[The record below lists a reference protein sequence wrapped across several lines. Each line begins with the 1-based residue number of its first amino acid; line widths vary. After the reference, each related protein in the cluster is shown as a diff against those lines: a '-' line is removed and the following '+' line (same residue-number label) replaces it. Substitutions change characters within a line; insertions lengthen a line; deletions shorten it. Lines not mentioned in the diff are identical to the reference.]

1 MKRNLLPV
9 LSLLLAIAAASVVVA
24 QSGNRDHPTPINSS
38 ELRGVL
44 NSDGGE
50 FFYSFTAGPGDLTIT
65 VEVKSSG
72 GTLAMPFELL
82 GANASDSIL
91 CCEFAQAGTT
101 GETGRVVK
109 TVKIRS
115 RRTVILHLTE
125 KQYGAGTLLVRFS
138 GAVAFAGRE
147 GRPLGRL
154 RGVASDR
161 RVVRGARARAARPG
175 PGHRDRGGRAA
186 RAIRDHAHQAAR
198 RGHPRR
204 REQ

>member
-1 MKRNLLPV
+1 MKRNLIPV
-9 LSLLLAIAAASVVVA
+9 LSLLLAIAAASVAVA
-24 QSGNRDHPTPINSS
+24 QSGNRDHPTPLKSS

-82 GANASDSIL
+82 AANAADSIL
-91 CCEFAQAGTT
+91 CCEFAQAGET

-115 RRTVILHLTE
+115 RHTVILHLTE
-125 KQYGAGTLLVRFS
+125 NQYGEGTFLVRFS
-138 GAVAFAGRE
+138 GAVTFPG
-147 GRPLGRL
+147 
-154 RGVASDR
+154 
-161 RVVRGARARAARPG
+161 GAEPAQ
-175 PGHRDRGGRAA
+175 GGRIGNDGAGS
-186 RAIRDHAHQAAR
+186 RMGMPTNGTLLIMMRDGSTKEIDLSLVKELSVRH
-198 RGHPRR
+198 
-204 REQ
+204 

>member
-9 LSLLLAIAAASVVVA
+9 LSLLLAIAAASVAAA
-24 QSGNRDHPTPINSS
+24 QSGNRDHPTPIDSS

-82 GANASDSIL
+82 GANAGDSIL

-125 KQYGAGTLLVRFS
+125 NQYGAGTFLVRFG
-138 GAVAFAGRE
+138 GAVMFVDKSE
-147 GRPLGRL
+147 
-154 RGVASDR
+154 
-161 RVVRGARARAARPG
+161 RVQSSRIGYNG
-175 PGHRDRGGRAA
+175 PGGRMGMPTDGTLHITMKDGSTKEIDLSLVQELSV
-186 RAIRDHAHQAAR
+186 RH
-198 RGHPRR
+198 
-204 REQ
+204 

>member
-9 LSLLLAIAAASVVVA
+9 LGLLLAIAAASVAVA
-24 QSGNRDHPTPINSS
+24 QSGNRDHPTPITSS

-50 FFYSFTAGPGDLTIT
+50 FFYSFTAGPGDLAIT
-65 VEVKSSG
+65 VEVTSSG

-82 GANASDSIL
+82 AANGADSIL

-125 KQYGAGTLLVRFS
+125 NQYGEGTFLVRFS
-138 GAVAFAGRE
+138 GAVAFA
-147 GRPLGRL
+147 
-154 RGVASDR
+154 DR
-161 RVVRGARARAARPG
+161 SAGSVQGNRIGYSG
-175 PGHRDRGGRAA
+175 PGSRMGMPTNGTLLITMRDGSTKEIDLSLVQELSVR
-186 RAIRDHAHQAAR
+186 H
-198 RGHPRR
+198 
-204 REQ
+204 

>member
-9 LSLLLAIAAASVVVA
+9 LSLLVAIAAASVAVA

-65 VEVKSSG
+65 VEVKSSE

-82 GANASDSIL
+82 AANAADTIL
-91 CCEFAQAGTT
+91 CCEYAQADTT
-101 GETGRVVK
+101 GATGRAVK
-109 TVKIRS
+109 TVNIKS

-125 KQYGAGTLLVRFS
+125 NKYGAGTFLVRLS
-138 GAVAFAGRE
+138 GAVAFAGSETAQGNRI
-147 GRPLGRL
+147 GY
-154 RGVASDR
+154 RGPDSRMGMPTNGTLLITMRDGSTKEIDLSLVQELS
-161 RVVRGARARAARPG
+161 VR
-175 PGHRDRGGRAA
+175 H
-186 RAIRDHAHQAAR
+186 
-198 RGHPRR
+198 
-204 REQ
+204 

>member
-1 MKRNLLPV
+1 MKRSLLPA
-9 LSLLLAIAAASVVVA
+9 LSLLLAIAAASVAVA
-24 QSGNRDHPTPINSS
+24 QSGNRNHPTPIDSS
-38 ELRGVL
+38 ELRGAL

-82 GANASDSIL
+82 AANGADSIL
-91 CCEFAQAGTT
+91 CCEFAQAGET

-125 KQYGAGTLLVRFS
+125 NQYGAGTFLVRFS
-138 GAVAFAGRE
+138 GAVAFAGRSE
-147 GRPLGRL
+147 PVQGSRIAAAPGSRMGMPTNGTLFITMRDGSTKEIDL
-154 RGVASDR
+154 SLVQELS
-161 RVVRGARARAARPG
+161 VR
-175 PGHRDRGGRAA
+175 H
-186 RAIRDHAHQAAR
+186 
-198 RGHPRR
+198 
-204 REQ
+204 

>member
-1 MKRNLLPV
+1 MKRSLLPA
-9 LSLLLAIAAASVVVA
+9 LSLLLAIAAASVAVA
-24 QSGNRDHPTPINSS
+24 QSGNRNHPTPIDSS

-82 GANASDSIL
+82 AANGADSIL
-91 CCEFAQAGTT
+91 CCEFAQASET

-125 KQYGAGTLLVRFS
+125 NQYGAGTFLVRFS
-138 GAVAFAGRE
+138 GAVTFAGRSE
-147 GRPLGRL
+147 PVQGSRIGN
-154 RGVASDR
+154 S
-161 RVVRGARARAARPG
+161 G
-175 PGHRDRGGRAA
+175 PGSRMGMPTNGTLFITMRDGSTKEIDLSLVQELSVR
-186 RAIRDHAHQAAR
+186 H
-198 RGHPRR
+198 
-204 REQ
+204 

>member
-9 LSLLLAIAAASVVVA
+9 LSLLLAIAAASVAAA
-24 QSGNRDHPTPINSS
+24 QSGNRDHPTPIDSS

-82 GANASDSIL
+82 GANAGDSIL

-125 KQYGAGTLLVRFS
+125 NQYGAGTFLVRFG
-138 GAVAFAGRE
+138 GAVMFVDKSE
-147 GRPLGRL
+147 
-154 RGVASDR
+154 
-161 RVVRGARARAARPG
+161 RVQSNRIGYNG
-175 PGHRDRGGRAA
+175 PGGRMGMPTDGTLHITMKDGSTKEIDLSLVQELSV
-186 RAIRDHAHQAAR
+186 RH
-198 RGHPRR
+198 
-204 REQ
+204 